1 MTKQYSFTEV
11 DITFIHDALFAL
23 TEVLKDD
30 ATVHDNK
37 DLVITRLVG
46 LTELIKFQIT
56 TQSSNNQPMTT
67 HKTNLNEYHKLA
79 NILEELKAISQRESK
94 RHEMEQHLTP
104 SMLAMLDDEI
114 IPMLENELEWEP
126 SDADL
131 SYDGEPPMT
140 ADEMHTAAWRQHQ
153 ELHS

>member
-1 MTKQYSFTEV
+1 MTPTY
-11 DITFIHDALFAL
+11 
-23 TEVLKDD
+23 
-30 ATVHDNK
+30 
-37 DLVITRLVG
+37 R
-46 LTELIKFQIT
+46 
-56 TQSSNNQPMTT
+56 QP
-67 HKTNLNEYHKLA
+67 NLNEYHKLTD
-79 NILEELKAISQRESK
+79 ILEELQAMSQRESK
-94 RHEMEQHLTP
+94 RHEMDQHLTP
-104 SMLAMLDDEI
+104 SMLSLLDDEI